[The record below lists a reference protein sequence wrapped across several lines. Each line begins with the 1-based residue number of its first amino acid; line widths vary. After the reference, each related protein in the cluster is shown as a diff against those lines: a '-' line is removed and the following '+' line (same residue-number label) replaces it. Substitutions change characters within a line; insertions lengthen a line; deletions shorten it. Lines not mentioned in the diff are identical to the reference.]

1 MCVCVCVSWYIGVYL
16 LHYVNFNTVLM
27 SDISV
32 LAKQAEKK
40 AVMDQMLQAKKAKN
54 SKKRKTAPNGRDI
67 EPVAKRPNTGTGLIS
82 TTPSPLIFGSSRP
95 DSVLSMA
102 SNTETVNGDDLI
114 DVVSTD
120 GIDSVGN
127 NVSDMP
133 HSRPGST
140 PIRKGSKATKS
151 FRDGKLSKTANKKRT
166 TAPLGGRGKM
176 QRNNKKAASG
186 SAAASAGAI
195 AGALAASNAAYAAAC
210 NTYGISPHHF
220 TPSPSNSAISG
231 SPGLMSTQSGG
242 GGTSAHSSPRVS
254 PAPPP
259 AFVATSLVSLT
270 PTSSLKSGVKSS
282 LTHSK
287 TNAN

>member
-1 MCVCVCVSWYIGVYL
+1 
-16 LHYVNFNTVLM
+16 
-27 SDISV
+27 
-32 LAKQAEKK
+32 
-40 AVMDQMLQAKKAKN
+40 MDQMLQAKKAKN
-54 SKKRKTAPNGRDI
+54 SKKRKNPPNGRDI
-67 EPVAKRPNTGTGLIS
+67 EPFGKRPNTGTGFIS
-82 TTPSPLIFGSSRP
+82 TTPSPLIFSSSRP

-102 SNTETVNGDDLI
+102 SNTDTLNGDDLI

-120 GIDSVGN
+120 GMDSMN
-127 NVSDMP
+127 NSISEVP
-133 HSRPGST
+133 TRPGST
-140 PIRKGSKATKS
+140 PVRKGNKAKS
-151 FRDGKLSKTANKKRT
+151 FRDGKMTKTAKKRT

-195 AGALAASNAAYAAAC
+195 AGALAASNAAYAATC
-210 NTYGISPHHF
+210 TTYGISPHHF

-231 SPGLMSTQSGG
+231 SSGVLNTQGGNST
-242 GGTSAHSSPRVS
+242 HSSPRVS
-254 PAPPP
+254 PVPP
-259 AFVATSLVSLT
+259 AFVATSLVAIT